1 MEFEAEIGTI
11 GLSVD
16 GLPVADFTAPT

>member
-16 GLPVADFTAPT
+16 GLPVADLRAAR